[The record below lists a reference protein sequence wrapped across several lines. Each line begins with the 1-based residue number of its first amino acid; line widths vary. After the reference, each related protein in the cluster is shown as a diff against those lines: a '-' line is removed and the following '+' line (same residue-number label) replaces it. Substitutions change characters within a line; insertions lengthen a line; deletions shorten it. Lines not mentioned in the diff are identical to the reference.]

1 MGEEANAHERR
12 TRAKENV
19 EMIQMKW
26 SITQ

>member
-12 TRAKENV
+12 MRARENV